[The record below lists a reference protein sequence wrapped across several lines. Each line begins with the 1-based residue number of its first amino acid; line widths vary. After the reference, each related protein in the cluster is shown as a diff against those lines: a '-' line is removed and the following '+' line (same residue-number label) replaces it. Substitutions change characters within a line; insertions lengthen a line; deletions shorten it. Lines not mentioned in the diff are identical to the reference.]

1 MKSVYSMHRQKI
13 QLLRQL
19 SAPEILSSLPGK
31 ALKLYL
37 VLLVSAE
44 RIGREETIDVQIM
57 RRALG
62 CDLTRRQLLRIGLA
76 LERHGLAILRP
87 SCRTL
92 KSGGRDDT
100 LCFRL
105 LDRGSRGTD
114 GGGQARISRT
124 GRG

>member
-1 MKSVYSMHRQKI
+1 MHRQKI
-13 QLLRQL
+13 RLLRQL
-19 SAPEILSSLPGK
+19 SGSEILSFLPGR

-44 RIGREETIDVQIM
+44 RIGREETIEVQIM

-62 CDLTRRQLLRIGLA
+62 CDLTRRQLLRIGTA
-76 LERHGLAILRP
+76 LERRGLAVLRP
-87 SCRTL
+87 SSRML

-100 LCFRL
+100 LCCRL
-105 LDRGSRGTD
+105 LDRGGRGTD
-114 GGGQARISRT
+114 GGRRARVPRA